1 MEKTMSEKILA
12 APVELTDAELDLVV
26 GGAKQEGLVNVNVED
41 AVKDINVGVAAQ
53 ALTAN
58 SSQTF
63 RQIT

>member
-1 MEKTMSEKILA
+1 MSYEMIA
-12 APVELTDAELDLVV
+12 SPIELTDDQLDMVSA
-26 GGAKQEGLVNVNVED
+26 GAKQEGLVNVNVED
-41 AVKDINVGVAAQ
+41 AVKNINIGVAAQ